1 MLIKP
6 TVLEF
11 TTLYPEYGTPEFAA
25 TVGSAI
31 DDAWVLY
38 SDVILT
44 LAESKQSIAFKYAV
58 CHMFGL
64 ACWES
69 QGFNSAPV
77 ELSSRNESIRF
88 NVKASFL
95 SQTMCGRK
103 LLQLLKQKQNAIYA
117 SGISAPSC
125 GGCGC

>member
-1 MLIKP
+1 MLTKP

-11 TTLYPEYGTPEFAA
+11 TTSYPEYGTPEFAA

-44 LAESKQSIAFKYAV
+44 LSESKQAIAFKYAA

-64 ACWES
+64 ACWEA

-117 SGISAPSC
+117 SDISAPGCS
-125 GGCGC
+125 GCGC